1 MLNNIFLVI
10 RVVLRTGLMIAVLN
24 SLQESTSLL
33 SIAIHL
39 AILMLLY
46 STTFSI
52 VHNWL
57 YKKGSLR

>member
-1 MLNNIFLVI
+1 MLNNILLVV

-33 SIAIHL
+33 SVAIHL
-39 AILMLLY
+39 TILMLLY

-52 VHNWL
+52 IYNWL